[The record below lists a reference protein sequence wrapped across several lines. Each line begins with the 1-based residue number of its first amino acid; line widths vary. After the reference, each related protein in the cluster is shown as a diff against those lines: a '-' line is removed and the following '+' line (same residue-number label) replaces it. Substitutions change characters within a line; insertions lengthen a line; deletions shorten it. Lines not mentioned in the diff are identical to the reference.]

1 MTNTSVILKE
11 QSAYLPTVLKMR
23 SHRRNV
29 SWKKKKYTDQA
40 NEEQVFMLSPIPLKG
55 AIS

>member
-1 MTNTSVILKE
+1 MLTNTSVILKE
-11 QSAYLPTVLKMR
+11 QFAYLPTVLKMR

-29 SWKKKKYTDQA
+29 SEKKKYTDQA
-40 NEEQVFMLSPIPLKG
+40 NEEQVFMLSPIPLRG